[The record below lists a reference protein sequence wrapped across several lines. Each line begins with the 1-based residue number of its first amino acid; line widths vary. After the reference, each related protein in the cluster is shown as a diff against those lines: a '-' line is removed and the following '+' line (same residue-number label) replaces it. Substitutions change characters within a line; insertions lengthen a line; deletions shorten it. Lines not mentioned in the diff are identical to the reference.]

1 MRWERGS
8 LKYVLI
14 LIKMNKIFKSTK
26 PYLIIVFFLNLILS
40 ACEDKVLDNT
50 NDEKLILPALRER
63 SDISFTNSTRDFY
76 TTILDSTYF
85 DTTYPG
91 TNKSCGFI
99 IRYYFYTNIFIGS
112 DQSILVS
119 MDRSRFNISSKDNV
133 ISQTKSVIERI
144 RNMSFG
150 NEEYQEF
157 INEYPNLK

>member
-1 MRWERGS
+1 
-8 LKYVLI
+8 
-14 LIKMNKIFKSTK
+14 MNKIFKSTK
-26 PYLIIVFFLNLILS
+26 PYLIIVFFLNLILA

-50 NDEKLILPALRER
+50 NDEELILPALRER

-119 MDRSRFNISSKDNV
+119 MDRSRFNISSEDNV
-133 ISQTKSVIERI
+133 VSQTKSVIERI
-144 RNMSFG
+144 RNMSYG

>member
-1 MRWERGS
+1 
-8 LKYVLI
+8 
-14 LIKMNKIFKSTK
+14 MNKIFKSTK
-26 PYLIIVFFLNLILS
+26 PYLIIIFFLNLILA

-119 MDRSRFNISSKDNV
+119 MDRSRFNISSEDNV
-133 ISQTKSVIERI
+133 IGQTKSVIERI

-150 NEEYQEF
+150 NKEYQEF